1 MVRYCTEHKIME
13 GHMKCWGNFQFEIIL
28 LERVSRKVIFEQRIK
43 GDTDMG
49 SVDIC
54 EKWLLGWPKD
64 KEVWG
69 HNTIWLEYSRQM
81 GVSE

>member
-1 MVRYCTEHKIME
+1 MMVRYCTEHKIME

-54 EKWLLGWPKD
+54 EK
-64 KEVWG
+64 
-69 HNTIWLEYSRQM
+69 
-81 GVSE
+81 